1 MLHWEYVNVSLM
13 LPMILTVHT
22 YFVTIHKLSIL
33 VTFLALYTNFQKSSA
48 VILACFCKPPR
59 SVTWTYKVAVFMPTN
74 SWISCTPVVLISNGL
89 VHLHTPSVTK
99 QACRAC
105 MQLRTSITVNEVGT
119 CLYKAFSLH
128 LGRWCF
134 VASPR
139 ISNACIAWQQE
150 VFISR
155 YLIHMP

>member
-1 MLHWEYVNVSLM
+1 MHGSIMLHWECTNASLM
-13 LPMILTVHT
+13 LQMILTVHA
-22 YFVTIHKLSIL
+22 YFVTIHNVSIL
-33 VTFLALYTNFQKSSA
+33 VNFLALHTNFQKCCA

-105 MQLRTSITVNEVGT
+105 TQLSTSITVNEVR

-128 LGRWCF
+128 LGR
-134 VASPR
+134 
-139 ISNACIAWQQE
+139 
-150 VFISR
+150 
-155 YLIHMP
+155 